1 MMFGY
6 GGDGWPVW
14 AITLMWA
21 GMLVALGVLTW
32 GGYTLMTRAARRP
45 GHDHPDQADPRD
57 QLRGKDTRL
66 ILDER
71 LARGQID
78 AAEYQSL
85 RELIAAGDDYAPA
98 GAGPQ

>member
-6 GGDGWPVW
+6 GGGWPVW
-14 AITLMWA
+14 AMALMWA
-21 GMLVALGVLTW
+21 GTLAVLGVLIW
-32 GGYTLMTRAARRP
+32 GGYALMASAAHRSRQDRL
-45 GHDHPDQADPRD
+45 HEADLQD
-57 QLRGKDTRL
+57 EQGGTATRL

-85 RELIAAGDDYAPA
+85 RDLIAMGDDHTPA
-98 GAGPQ
+98 GAGVHQ